1 MSQDKA
7 LIPTEQRAIDFYGDE
22 LIAVLVDDMPYIP
35 IAPICDFLGVSWSG
49 QSERIRR
56 DAVLSEAALSLR
68 VTRKESQRGGRDMV
82 CLPLDY
88 LNGWLFGISANRV
101 KDELRERLIRYQRD
115 CYRVL
120 SQVFQ
125 GAAVSSSSSS
135 SLANIRD
142 MALAIANMAEQQMLL
157 ESRVTVTEQR
167 IERAA
172 QVVGDMGRRLSSL
185 ESRLSP
191 GSEITDEQAAEIS
204 QKVKALA
211 GLLQEQAPGKN
222 YYQSIFGELYRRY
235 NVSSYKL
242 IRRSQYAEV
251 IAFLDN
257 WREGQG

>member
-7 LIPTEQRAIDFYGDE
+7 LIPIEQRSIDFYGDE
-22 LIAVLVDDMPYIP
+22 LIVVSLEGQPYVP

-68 VTRKESQRGGRDMV
+68 VTRKESQRGGREMT
-82 CLPLDY
+82 CLPLEY
-88 LNGWLFGISANRV
+88 LNGWLFGINANRV
-101 KDELRERLIRYQRD
+101 KEELRERLIRYQRD

-120 SQVFQ
+120 SQAFQ
-125 GAAVSSSSSS
+125 GPAVYSPSP
-135 SLANIRD
+135 LAQIRD
-142 MALAIANMAEQQMLL
+142 MGLAIANMAEQQMLL
-157 ESRVTVTEQR
+157 ESRVVVTEQR
-167 IERAA
+167 LERAA

-191 GSEITDEQAAEIS
+191 GSYITDEQAAEIS

-242 IRRSQYAEV
+242 IRQSQYAEV
-251 IAFLDN
+251 IAFLDS
-257 WREGQG
+257 WKAGEG